1 MEEHKMEMK
10 ELEEVC
16 KPIVEFLKKRHPYC
30 SITVDADTIKLN
42 ETVIG
47 VPTRIID

>member
-16 KPIVEFLKKRHPYC
+16 KPIVEFLKKKASLLQYY
-30 SITVDADTIKLN
+30 S
-42 ETVIG
+42 
-47 VPTRIID
+47 